1 MDDALGFIDGGD
13 YRAGVLGV
21 LGSFAVLGM
30 DIRVDWAFGLFG
42 IRDRLNEVYL
52 IICTQL
58 VGCCGGVFGVV
69 GLCVD
74 WDDEAEP

>member
-1 MDDALGFIDGGD
+1 MGFIDGSD
-13 YRAGVLGV
+13 HRAGMLGS
-21 LGSFAVLGM
+21 LGSFAVWGV
-30 DIRVDWAFGLFG
+30 DIRADRAFGLFG

-74 WDDEAEP
+74 WHDEPEP